1 MGNMILAYIAIKQ
14 KMKETGLTQDALD
27 DLKSRNKYCDKPCYK
42 CDFWNECFYNYEGEK
57 HE

>member
-1 MGNMILAYIAIKQ
+1 MILAYIAIKQ